1 MSPKIVDRAERQR
14 EIGLAALDVFAE
26 RGFERAAMSEIAK
39 AAGVSK
45 GALYLYFESKEDLI
59 LQAVAAWI
67 EQFLQETQREVPDH
81 LPPEQRL
88 RAVVHAMVE
97 VFVPNERS
105 LKIAAA
111 MFQLYVTNPK
121 LWAQYQMAREMFQ
134 GARKLVSDIIL
145 EGVSTGEFRPEAARQ
160 AGKIAIN
167 LIAFLDGIAL
177 HHYMS
182 NRQINLGEQVDF
194 YVDTL
199 LASVRAEDRRQGA
212 AS

>member
-1 MSPKIVDRAERQR
+1 MSPRIVDRAERQR

-26 RGFERAAMSEIAK
+26 RGFEGASMSEIAK

-59 LQAVAAWI
+59 LQAVAAWT

-88 RAVVHAMVE
+88 RSVVHAMVE
-97 VFVPNERS
+97 VFVPDERS

-121 LWAQYQMAREMFQ
+121 LWAKYQMAREMFQ

-145 EGVSTGEFRPEAARQ
+145 EGVSTGAFRPEAARQ
-160 AGKIAIN
+160 AEKAAIN

-199 LASVRAEDRRQGA
+199 LASLRVEDRRQGA